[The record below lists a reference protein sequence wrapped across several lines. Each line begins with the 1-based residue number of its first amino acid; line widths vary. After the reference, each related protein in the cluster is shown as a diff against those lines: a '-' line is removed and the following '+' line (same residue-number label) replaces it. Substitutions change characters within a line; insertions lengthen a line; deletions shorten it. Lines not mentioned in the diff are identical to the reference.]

1 MLPIIIT
8 TLVIAI
14 SSVVIY
20 REFVCLCI
28 GCALGARSRFATRE
42 TPFLLLGNAVL
53 LTANLRVRFYANIHA
68 KHLTSYLGTAQTS
81 INKGLRAK

>member
-8 TLVIAI
+8 TIVIAI
-14 SSVVIY
+14 SSIVIY
-20 REFVCLCI
+20 REFVCLCR

-42 TPFLLLGNAVL
+42 TAFLLLGNAVL
-53 LTANLRVRFYANIHA
+53 LTVNLRVRFYANIHA

>member
-1 MLPIIIT
+1 MLSIIIT

-14 SSVVIY
+14 NSVVIY
-20 REFVCLCI
+20 REFVCLCTRSP
-28 GCALGARSRFATRE
+28 LGAEGVFARSKR
-42 TPFLLLGNAVL
+42 PFCLLGNAVL